1 MVPARDHCG
10 DRGGGRFAGAVLSSA
25 FRVGGVVGGGGLGDL
40 GGGGLGDLGEA
51 QGAGQER
58 GHLGPGHRLV
68 GAVAQGVGLAAG
80 GDAGPGQGVDVGF
93 VEAACGVG
101 EPGRV
106 GGCRQVEGAGQ
117 ERGHLG
123 PVHRPVRA
131 EPQRVD
137 QAARGDLQPGQTLD
151 VGQVPLL
158 EVHVGEARRGDGGG
172 FLLVDD
178 PHQPHRHRPALHLA
192 AGAEH
197 VLGALRAVEHAP
209 LGQRINSRLVYTP
222 SDIAEPARRAPAVLL
237 SSRPRRQPDYRQR
250 SHEGRNHDTDHGTTL
265 PTPMHLVQPYR
276 AMGHHDLLHTSKT
289 MDIVC
294 AAFASR
300 GSGSPNSVLRGTEAP
315 ARWKPTLL
323 F

>member
-137 QAARGDLQPGQTLD
+137 QAARGDLQLGQALDVASQRSPASTSAKLDSVAAGGSASSSTRTSHTAIVQRSISSPGQ
-151 VGQVPLL
+151 
-158 EVHVGEARRGDGGG
+158 
-172 FLLVDD
+172 
-178 PHQPHRHRPALHLA
+178 
-192 AGAEH
+192 
-197 VLGALRAVEHAP
+197 
-209 LGQRINSRLVYTP
+209 N
-222 SDIAEPARRAPAVLL
+222 L
-237 SSRPRRQPDYRQR
+237 SSAHSVPSNTPR
-250 SHEGRNHDTDHGTTL
+250 SASASIVGL
-265 PTPMHLVQPYR
+265 CTPPV
-276 AMGHHDLLHTSKT
+276 T
-289 MDIVC
+289 
-294 AAFASR
+294 
-300 GSGSPNSVLRGTEAP
+300 SPNPPGAP
-315 ARWKPTLL
+315 PPSS
-323 F
+323 

>member
-10 DRGGGRFAGAVLSSA
+10 DRGGGRLAGAA
-25 FRVGGVVGGGGLGDL
+25 FCAFGVGAVGVGGVGVGGGLGDL
-40 GGGGLGDLGEA
+40 DES

-137 QAARGDLQPGQTLD
+137 QAARGDLQLGQALD
-151 VGQVPLL
+151 VGQPAVVG
-158 EVHVGEARRGDGGG
+158 VHVGEARLGRGGG
-172 FLLVDD
+172 FGLVEH
-178 PHQPHRHRPALHLA
+178 PHQPHRHRPALHLVA
-192 AGAEH
+192 RTEP
-197 VLGALRAVEHAP
+197 VLGALGPVEQAP
-209 LGQRINSRLVYTP
+209 LDQRINGRLVHTP
-222 SDIAEPARRAPAVLL
+222 SDIAEPVAGLYGLDGLGARGRCVCGLGARGRCVCRLGARGRCVCRRCVLRVGGRRRRQPGYGDRNGYRHNPQPPDHNATL
-237 SSRPRRQPDYRQR
+237 TNPDVTGRPRR
-250 SHEGRNHDTDHGTTL
+250 G
-265 PTPMHLVQPYR
+265 
-276 AMGHHDLLHTSKT
+276 ATS
-289 MDIVC
+289 
-294 AAFASR
+294 
-300 GSGSPNSVLRGTEAP
+300 
-315 ARWKPTLL
+315 
-323 F
+323 